1 MNTVMNII
9 SATGV
14 QSMGSKSTS
23 RSTPSMEIPTMI
35 SAGAVAA
42 VGMLMNSGA
51 KSMDAKK
58 KMEVITEA
66 KPVRAPASTPEADS
80 T

>member
-1 MNTVMNII
+1 
-9 SATGV
+9 
-14 QSMGSKSTS
+14 
-23 RSTPSMEIPTMI
+23 MI

-51 KSMDAKK
+51 KSMEAKK
-58 KMEVITEA
+58 KMEVTTEA